1 MKMIRHQ
8 VFTKVIWI
16 LRHFECFWYH
26 LVNLILHSVPQQLSP
41 HIYNYYNYI
50 VYQKDAYN
58 SAHKGTNN
66 NWKLQNVYQTQNV
79 KIGYG
84 KVKH

>member
-1 MKMIRHQ
+1 M
-8 VFTKVIWI
+8 
-16 LRHFECFWYH
+16 
-26 LVNLILHSVPQQLSP
+26 PQQLSP